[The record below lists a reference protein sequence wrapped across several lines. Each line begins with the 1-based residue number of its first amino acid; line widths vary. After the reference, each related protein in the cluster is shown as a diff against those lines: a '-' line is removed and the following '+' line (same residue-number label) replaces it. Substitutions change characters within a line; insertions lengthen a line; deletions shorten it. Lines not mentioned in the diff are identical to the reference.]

1 MPERNL
7 DFDRIINRRGTDC
20 LKYDY
25 AVRRGKPA
33 DILPLW
39 VADMDFVTSSYI
51 QDALRET
58 AEYGIWGYSQPV
70 GAYMDVLRD
79 WMKRR
84 HNWDINEKWVVM
96 TPGVVFAI
104 AMAIRAF
111 TQPGEGVIIQEPV
124 YYPFAS
130 EIRENGRRVVLNELV
145 YDRDNLTYHMD
156 FGDFEK
162 QITDNDV
169 KLFIL
174 CNPHNPVGRVW
185 TEGELRTVG
194 EICRKHGV
202 LVVSDEIHS
211 DFIFE
216 GEHRVF
222 TRIDE
227 SFADFTITCTAP
239 SKTFN
244 LAGLQLSNI
253 IISNEDIRKKFK
265 NEVSATGYDE
275 PGLFGLRACEA
286 AYAHGEEWLEALLKY
301 LKANLDFM
309 EDYIRS
315 EIPQIRMIR
324 PQGTYL
330 VWLDLKDLGLKPA
343 ELESLIVDKAGLW
356 LDRGLMFGASGEGF
370 ERINVACPRATLTE
384 ALDRLGRAVRGL

>member
-7 DFDRIINRRGTDC
+7 DFDRIINRHGTDC

-25 AVRRGKPA
+25 AVKRGKPA

-58 AEYGIWGYSQPV
+58 ADYGIWGYSQPV
-70 GAYMDVLRD
+70 GGYMDVLRD

-84 HNWDINEKWVVM
+84 HNWDIEEKWIVM

-111 TQPGEGVIIQEPV
+111 TRPGDGVLIQEPV

-130 EIRENGRRVVLNELV
+130 EIRENGRRVVINELV
-145 YDRDNLTYHMD
+145 YDRDSLTYHMD

-222 TRIDE
+222 TGIDE

-253 IISNEDIRKKFK
+253 VISNEDIRKRFK
-265 NEVSATGYDE
+265 NEISATGYDE

-301 LKANLDFM
+301 LKANLDYM
-309 EDYIRS
+309 EDYIRC

-330 VWLDLKDLGLKPA
+330 VWLDMKDLGLTPA
-343 ELESLIVDKAGLW
+343 ELEDLIVNKAGLW
-356 LDRGLMFGASGEGF
+356 LDRGSMFGSSGEGF
-370 ERINVACPRATLTE
+370 ERVNVACPRATLTE